1 MASRMTIRKKT
12 PENNRVKLLV
22 AIINKEDENRLTEIV
37 NECSTAVHFSGVGH
51 GTARNSYMSYF
62 GLGEVEKRITMS
74 MIPAGAEQNI
84 LNAIGHGLKLY
95 LVGRGIAFTMP
106 LSGISSIISGA
117 ILSGVDKPD
126 KPTVRRAPISKKKE
140 KQVMHELVIAVVN
153 TKFTDAAIEAAR
165 AAGATGA
172 TVFHTKSIN
181 NERAEQSIGTSI
193 SRETD
198 SVFFLTTL
206 EYKTR
211 IMEAVRD
218 AAGLK
223 TEGGAVIFSLP
234 VDDLVGVGRFEDYVD
249 GEENK

>member
-1 MASRMTIRKKT
+1 MAPRRPT

-22 AIINKEDENRLTEIV
+22 GIINKEDEMKFTDIV
-37 NECSTAVHFSGVGH
+37 NDNCVAVHYSGVGH
-51 GTARNSYMSYF
+51 GTARNAYMNYF
-62 GLGEVEKRITMS
+62 GLGEVEKRLTMS
-74 MIPAGAEQNI
+74 LIPASSEHKI

-95 LVGRGIAFTMP
+95 LVGRGIAFTVP
-106 LSGISSIISGA
+106 LSGISNIINDA
-117 ILSGVDKPD
+117 VLSGVDRTD
-126 KPTVRRAPISKKKE
+126 RPTARRAPISKKKE
-140 KQVMHELVIAVVN
+140 KNIMHELVIAVVN
-153 TKFTDAAIEAAR
+153 TKYTDTAIEAAR

-181 NERAEQSIGTSI
+181 NDKAEGAIGTTI
-193 SRETD
+193 NRETD

-206 EYKTR
+206 EYKAR

-249 GEENK
+249 GEENH

>member
-1 MASRMTIRKKT
+1 MKLRMASKKT
-12 PENNRVKLLV
+12 PQKRDKVKLLV
-22 AIINKEDENRLTEIV
+22 GIINKEDESRFTEIV
-37 NECSTAVHFSGVGH
+37 NECATAVHFSGVGH
-51 GTARNSYMSYF
+51 GTARSSYMTYF
-62 GLGEVEKRITMS
+62 GFNEIEKRITMS
-74 MIPAGAEQNI
+74 LIPASAEHNI
-84 LNAIGHGLKLY
+84 LSAVGHGLKLY

-106 LSGISSIISGA
+106 LSGISNIINDA

-126 KPTVRRAPISKKKE
+126 KPTGKRAPISKKKE
-140 KQVMHELVIAVVN
+140 SKIMHELVIAVVN
-153 TKFTDAAIEAAR
+153 SKYTDMAIEAAR

-181 NERAEQSIGTSI
+181 NERAEQAIGTTV

-198 SVFFLTTL
+198 SIYFLTTL

-218 AAGLK
+218 VAGLK
-223 TEGGAVIFSLP
+223 TEGGAIIFSLP

-249 GEENK
+249 GEEN